1 MTAKDW
7 GFAASLLV
15 NVMCIAFIAT
25 TLFRG
30 PQGTM
35 IAAPAGAPFDR
46 LGAIE
51 DLPSEERAMVR
62 GMIREAIPDL
72 RRQRRDSRSAFFDM
86 QDAIS
91 GEPFDPDAVR
101 AAADRL
107 AAARQA
113 QWRAAAD
120 VYVDVLAAMSDEARA
135 SVIESREES
144 ARELRQQRQNRFS
157 PATPDE
163 SP

>member
-15 NVMCIAFIAT
+15 NVICITFIAT

-30 PQGTM
+30 SQGAM

-62 GMIREAIPDL
+62 GMIRDAIPDL
-72 RRQRRDSRSAFFDM
+72 RRKRRDSRNAFLDM
-86 QDAIS
+86 QDTIS

-113 QWRAAAD
+113 QWRAATD

-135 SVIESREES
+135 SVIESRAGL
-144 ARELRQQRQNRFS
+144 AREVRQQRQNRFS
-157 PATPDE
+157 PLAPEE